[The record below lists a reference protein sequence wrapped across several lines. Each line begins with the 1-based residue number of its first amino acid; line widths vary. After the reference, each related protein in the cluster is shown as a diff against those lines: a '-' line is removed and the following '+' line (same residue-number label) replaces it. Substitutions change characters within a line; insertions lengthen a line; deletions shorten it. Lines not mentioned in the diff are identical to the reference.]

1 LDRQLREKDP
11 KFVKLLLKYNA
22 DPNITYGGN
31 AIIEPGTSPLMNS
44 IRCGMK
50 KRKH

>member
-1 LDRQLREKDP
+1 LDRQYAKKDP

-31 AIIEPGTSPLMNS
+31 ALLSQELV
-44 IRCGMK
+44 RL
-50 KRKH
+50 